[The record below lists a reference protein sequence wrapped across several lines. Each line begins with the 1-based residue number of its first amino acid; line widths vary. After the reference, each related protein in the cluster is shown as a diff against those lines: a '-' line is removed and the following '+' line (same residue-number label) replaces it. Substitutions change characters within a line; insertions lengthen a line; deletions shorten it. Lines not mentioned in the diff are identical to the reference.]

1 MYLLKEEYGDKIMKC
16 VYFNSLGDLMYDI
29 VYLKAYM

>member
-1 MYLLKEEYGDKIMKC
+1 MYLLKEEYGDKKSWNAFTLI
-16 VYFNSLGDLMYDI
+16 GDLMYDI